1 MKQSLK
7 KTVLLLALIGFLF
20 MGCQNEP
27 LENNKNQTIHG
38 KINNVNIDEVPFLI
52 PSVEKFNPQYKF
64 LSSKALRINN
74 KNEDLNL
81 DLENIVE
88 FVEDNGQKTYSI
100 EIKEAIKE
108 ADYFENLHLVKVGDK
123 YESFIIKYNPEDDSK
138 SLDFLNYTGDLEFL
152 DNTKELQGGISFQNG
167 IQRLADPAPPRPRDD
182 DEGGGGGSEPTHSW
196 VWYFFHSIFY
206 GHGDS
211 GNVYFGSPWDSG
223 SSTGGNNNGGGA
235 VIIIDTGVIQSGTLN
250 NNSGI
255 PQSGNGTVY
264 VVPNAPSEVQI
275 AQSTY
280 NTFKKTLTIEQQN
293 FVKSKAEINNQ
304 LFLYFFENGFTQV
317 NKEFAIEALNFVI
330 DETNNSEDGASI
342 EAQTALKITLDLISS
357 NNFSNLNSAASNAII
372 EKHLGPIFPGLGLS
386 DYLPKFSAITLMN
399 MSVIM
404 DSFPDNYKFTTKEMW
419 KIFLES
425 SFDTLH
431 LGLDVLGTAPAGIGS
446 IFDVVHGVWYTFS
459 GDIVNGTIS
468 LSAAVPFAGDWT
480 TVARMTKRIYAL
492 TNGSGRVILKAY
504 KLASGVIVFS
514 NRAQLRKIL
523 GITSKLIHAHHII
536 PYGLVKH
543 ELVQLAAKF
552 SSSTKKAFHINDIAN
567 GIPIPADFHLTG
579 HAIYSAKIDKRMT
592 ELFKKANGN
601 MELAYDLLTDYMAD
615 IKAIIA
621 ANPNLT
627 LGEIANLI
635 P

>member
-1 MKQSLK
+1 MNNTSMINYLISDAFSL
-7 KTVLLLALIGFLF
+7 
-20 MGCQNEP
+20 
-27 LENNKNQTIHG
+27 
-38 KINNVNIDEVPFLI
+38 
-52 PSVEKFNPQYKF
+52 
-64 LSSKALRINN
+64 
-74 KNEDLNL
+74 
-81 DLENIVE
+81 
-88 FVEDNGQKTYSI
+88 
-100 EIKEAIKE
+100 
-108 ADYFENLHLVKVGDK
+108 
-123 YESFIIKYNPEDDSK
+123 ESQD
-138 SLDFLNYTGDLEFL
+138 
-152 DNTKELQGGISFQNG
+152 
-167 IQRLADPAPPRPRDD
+167 
-182 DEGGGGGSEPTHSW
+182 
-196 VWYFFHSIFY
+196 
-206 GHGDS
+206 
-211 GNVYFGSPWDSG
+211 
-223 SSTGGNNNGGGA
+223 
-235 VIIIDTGVIQSGTLN
+235 
-250 NNSGI
+250 
-255 PQSGNGTVY
+255 
-264 VVPNAPSEVQI
+264 
-275 AQSTY
+275 
-280 NTFKKTLTIEQQN
+280 
-293 FVKSKAEINNQ
+293 
-304 LFLYFFENGFTQV
+304 
-317 NKEFAIEALNFVI
+317 FAIESINFVI
-330 DETNNSEDGASI
+330 EEANYSENATNV
-342 EAQTALKITLDLISS
+342 EAETALKITLDLISS

-579 HAIYSAKIDKRMT
+579 HAIYSAKIDKRMKV
-592 ELFKKANGN
+592 LYDRANGN
-601 MELAYDLLTDYMAD
+601 MELAYDYLTAYMTQ
-615 IKAIIA
+615 IKNTIA

-627 LGEIANLI
+627 LGQIADLI